1 MDYYGKI
8 GLNNTNRANLISMF
22 LIIIVYATIWPI
34 MNILSFLIQHTLSFL
49 INYSVNDEHDE
60 HWKNLLTQLEKYNG
74 ITGSAHR
81 LH

>member
-8 GLNNTNRANLISMF
+8 GLNNTIRANLISMF

-49 INYSVNDEHDE
+49 INYSVNDTDE

-81 LH
+81 LD